1 MSQKFLT
8 LILILFGSC
17 GCESHTNNAKTT
29 DNVNSAHSETDK
41 TANQET
47 ETAGIT
53 NPQSN
58 EEQYVSFP
66 AAGIKL
72 IRPVGFADA
81 EKFHGFQ
88 QESTQ
93 SSVMVVQIPGPFS
106 KVTEG
111 FTAEQLQS
119 HGIKLDSKENIQIV
133 KITALLLGVTQTV
146 HGIEY
151 AKWILAF
158 GNDKETKMVT
168 ATFPKVETDKLSALL
183 KSVVLSARPDST
195 KPPTPDTDVDFTII
209 ASEKLKLTQGIGK
222 MLVYTKDGVIPMK
235 SPKDPLFIAAPS
247 LSKVQTQ
254 NKQQFAL
261 QRLKNTAS
269 TNIKTVTATNEIV
282 IDGLKG
288 YEFIAD
294 AEDKKSG
301 IPLIVYQVI
310 LFDDGTYIL
319 LQGMV
324 GTKSSTEF
332 LPEFKKMAHSF
343 KQK

>member
-1 MSQKFLT
+1 MSQKFLA
-8 LILILFGSC
+8 LILILFFGC
-17 GCESHTNNAKTT
+17 GCESQTDNAKTT
-29 DNVNSAHSETDK
+29 DNAKNQVPETVG
-41 TANQET
+41 T
-47 ETAGIT
+47 T
-53 NPQSN
+53 NPESN
-58 EEQYVSFP
+58 EEQYVIFP

-72 IRPVGFADA
+72 IRPAGFTDA

-88 QESTQ
+88 QEGTQ
-93 SSVMVVQIPGPFS
+93 SSIMVVQIPGPFS

-111 FTAEQLQS
+111 FTAEQLKS
-119 HGIKLDSKENIQIV
+119 HGIKLDSKENIQIG

-146 HGIEY
+146 RGIEY

-158 GNDKETKMVT
+158 SSDKETKMVT

-195 KPPTPDTDVDFTII
+195 KPPTPDTDVDFTIV

-235 SPKDPLFIAAPS
+235 SPKDPLFIVAPS
-247 LSKVQTQ
+247 LSKVEPE

-261 QRLKNTAS
+261 RRLKNTAS
-269 TNIKTVTATNEIV
+269 TSIKTVTATNEIV

-288 YEFIAD
+288 YELIAD
-294 AEDKKSG
+294 AEDKKTG
-301 IPLIVYQVI
+301 IPLVVYQVI
-310 LFDDGTYIL
+310 LFDKGAYIL
-319 LQGMV
+319 IQGMV